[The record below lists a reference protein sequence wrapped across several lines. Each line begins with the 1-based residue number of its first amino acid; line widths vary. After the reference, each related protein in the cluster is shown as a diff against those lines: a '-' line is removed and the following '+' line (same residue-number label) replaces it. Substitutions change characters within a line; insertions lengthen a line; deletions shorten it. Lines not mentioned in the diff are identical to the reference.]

1 MNHKTHLKP
10 AVFYITFLHPSGHL
24 MAELDLRR
32 SELSQTPHWPR
43 LNDGR
48 FAAWAG
54 PAGAKLRPGPRAD
67 GRIGPRCSSR
77 PCPLQEDV
85 QERDGEAALL
95 GEATAGP
102 WPVGRSRGRSG
113 EEAGGTPVSAGF
125 QPSRLPHPA
134 PYSPLRPQS
143 CSQSCMGLVRGVAL
157 QSRG

>member
-1 MNHKTHLKP
+1 
-10 AVFYITFLHPSGHL
+10 

-32 SELSQTPHWPR
+32 SELSQTPRWPR

-85 QERDGEAALL
+85 QERDGEA
-95 GEATAGP
+95 
-102 WPVGRSRGRSG
+102 
-113 EEAGGTPVSAGF
+113 
-125 QPSRLPHPA
+125 PSLV
-134 PYSPLRPQS
+134 RPQL
-143 CSQSCMGLVRGVAL
+143 GLGQWAAAEGVQEKKL
-157 QSRG
+157 EKPL